1 MPTFRRIGALVRLL
15 LILGLPVAVVVGIF
29 GWGLAFGA
37 AHRTSVL
44 HWEQRLLGWEAP
56 AEHDEAPAVDGAGA
70 EPSTKGPT
78 PTREEAGTRAQD
90 ERPAPSDES
99 EAPAA
104 AAPPAGPTTERDAP
118 KTPPAHGEN
127 EATRMPPR
135 AAPAPPT
142 AAVEAPPAPRADPA
156 GRTPTAEDLDAR
168 LSLPVTV
175 RVKVLVDDT
184 VRAHHPD
191 WIDYIQRLLAAGSSV
206 YAEQFGIRFD
216 LVGLVRWPVPTAGI
230 GARALYEDLAGR
242 PREGADIV
250 LGLTDRPLA
259 DGDLAGLGGT
269 PAEDA
274 PFNASVA
281 LVYARPRI
289 DPKLPHL
296 PVLLHEVAHLFGARD
311 VTDRTTDAYRSGSW
325 MAPLDA
331 RRAGRPWIDPDN
343 RRTILLRKDRPF
355 APEGQEAHRP

>member
-1 MPTFRRIGALVRLL
+1 MPTLRRIGALVRLL

-37 AHRTSVL
+37 AHRASVL
-44 HWEQRLLGWEAP
+44 HWEQRLLGWKAP
-56 AEHDEAPAVDGAGA
+56 PQHDEAPAEDEASA
-70 EPSTKGPT
+70 EPSTASPT
-78 PTREEAGTRAQD
+78 PTREEAGGRVQD
-90 ERPAPSDES
+90 ERPVPAGEP

-104 AAPPAGPTTERDAP
+104 TAPTPERDGP
-118 KTPPAHGEN
+118 RTPPTPAQN
-127 EATRMPPR
+127 EAARMPPR
-135 AAPAPPT
+135 AAPTPST
-142 AAVEAPPAPRADPA
+142 AAVEAPPTPRADPA
-156 GRTPTAEDLDAR
+156 GRTPAAEDLDAR
-168 LSLPVTV
+168 LSLPVTI

-184 VRAHHPD
+184 VRADHPD
-191 WIDYIQRLLAAGSSV
+191 WIDYVQRLLAAGSSV

-216 LVGLVRWPVPTAGI
+216 LVGLARWPVPTAGI

-331 RRAGRPWIDPDN
+331 RRTGRPWIDPGN